1 MSVAAD
7 LRGEN
12 ERLRGRESS
21 LSAAILRISA
31 SLDLGTVL
39 HEVAE
44 SARALSGARY
54 GVIATVDEA
63 GACVDFVTSGFSEA
77 EHRRMTDWSDGPKL
91 FLHLRDLPGTLR
103 LADMPAYVR
112 ALGLS
117 PHLVP
122 SRTFQSAPMR
132 HRGVQVGNFF
142 LAGKEGGE
150 EFTRE
155 DEEVLVLFAAQAAAA
170 IANARAYRAEQRARA
185 DLEALVDTSPIGVAV
200 FDARGGTLVSLNLEA
215 KRIVAS
221 LRVPG
226 RFPDALLTMLTC
238 RRADGRE
245 VALDRV
251 PLAQALSRGESVRA
265 EEVELSL
272 PDGRSITTLINATS
286 ILAKDGAVASVVVT
300 MQDLAQLRELERVR
314 AEFLGMVSHELRAPL
329 TAIKGSTATL
339 LAAASELDPAEMRA
353 FFRIIDEQADHMR
366 SLIGDLLDAGRIDA
380 GTLSISPEPSEVAG
394 LVDRARNTFLSG
406 GNLHTLRIDLPPDL
420 PRVMADRR
428 RIVQVLNNLLSNAAT
443 HSRDSSPIR
452 VAAER
457 DGVHVALSVA
467 DDGAGIAPDRL
478 PHLFRKY
485 AAHDAAH
492 DAADRG
498 RRAWGGLG
506 LAICKGLVEAH
517 GGRIRAES
525 DGPGRGARLTFT
537 IPVAAEGASGGG
549 NGAGKTPA
557 SAARAARDGRA
568 QTRILVV
575 DDDPQTLRYA
585 RDTLTAAGYSVCV
598 TGDHRELNR
607 IIQSEN
613 PALVLLDLILP
624 GTDGIELMGRVPALA
639 DLPVVFIS
647 GYGRDETIA
656 KALEAGAVDYIVK
669 PFSPTELSARI
680 RSALRGRAEP
690 DLFVLGALTI
700 DYDQR
705 RVSVDGRPVA
715 LTATEYELLRVLS
728 LNAGRASTYDAL
740 LRQVW
745 RGRGYGD
752 PRLVRAFVKK
762 LRRKIGD
769 DAARPAYI
777 LTERGVGYRMARPSD
792 L

>member
-1 MSVAAD
+1 MSAAAE

-44 SARALSGARY
+44 SARALTGARY
-54 GVIATVDEA
+54 GVIVTLDEA
-63 GACVDFVTSGFSEA
+63 GEASDFVTAGFSAA
-77 EHRRMTDWSDGPKL
+77 EHRRLAAWSDGPAL

-132 HRGVQVGNFF
+132 HRGVQVGSFF
-142 LAGKEGGE
+142 LAEKEGGE

-170 IANARAYRAEQRARA
+170 IANARAYQAEHSARA
-185 DLEALVDTSPIGVAV
+185 DLEALIDTSPIGVLV
-200 FDARGGTLVSLNLEA
+200 LDGRSGGLLSVNLEA
-215 KRIVAS
+215 KRIVES

-226 RFPDALLTMLTC
+226 RFPDALLEVLTC

-245 VALDRV
+245 VALDKQ
-251 PLAQALSRGESVRA
+251 PLAEALSLGESVRA
-265 EEVELSL
+265 EEIELSL
-272 PDGRSITTLINATS
+272 PDGRRIATLINATP
-286 ILAKDGAVASVVVT
+286 ILARDGTVASMVVT
-300 MQDLAQLRELERVR
+300 MQDLAPLRELERVR

-380 GTLSISPEPSEVAG
+380 GTLSISPEPAEVAG
-394 LVDRARNTFLSG
+394 LVDRARNTFLNG
-406 GNLHTLRIDLPPDL
+406 GNLHTVLIDLPPDL

-428 RIVQVLNNLLSNAAT
+428 RIVQVLNNLLSNAAA
-443 HSRDSSPIR
+443 HSRASSPIR
-452 VAAER
+452 IGAER
-457 DGVHVALSVA
+457 DGVHVAFSVS
-467 DDGAGIAPDRL
+467 DEGAGIAPDRL

-485 AAHDAAH
+485 AAVDAAH
-492 DAADRG
+492 DAADG
-498 RRAWGGLG
+498 ENGSWGGLG

-525 DGPGRGARLTFT
+525 EGPGRGARFTFT
-537 IPVAAEGASGGG
+537 VPVAAEAAIGAG
-549 NGAGKTPA
+549 NGTEKAP
-557 SAARAARDGRA
+557 ARAARDGRE

-575 DDDPQTLRYA
+575 DDDPQTLRFA
-585 RDTLTAAGYSVCV
+585 RDTLTAAGYSVSV
-598 TGDHRELNR
+598 TGDHRELSR
-607 IIQSEN
+607 IIQAEK

-656 KALEAGAVDYIVK
+656 KALEAGAADYIVK

-680 RSALRGRAEP
+680 RAALRGRAEP
-690 DLFVLGALTI
+690 DPFVLGALAI
-700 DYDQR
+700 HYDRR

-728 LNAGRASTYDAL
+728 LNAGRASTYEAL

-745 RGRGYGD
+745 HGRGYGD
-752 PRLVRAFVKK
+752 PRLVRTFVKK
-762 LRRKIGD
+762 LRLKIGD

-777 LTERGVGYRMARPSD
+777 LTERGVGYRMALPSD